1 MAEQT
6 HREITPE
13 ILAAAEK
20 LNGLEFTDEERELM
34 LDNVNDR
41 LKAYDALR
49 EIAIDN
55 SITPALGFE
64 PRLPG
69 MTFDT
74 EQKPIKVSDVGE
86 VQRPD
91 NLEDVA
97 FWPVTHL
104 AKLIETKQ
112 VSSVV
117 LTEMYLGRLKK
128 YDPHLECVVTLTE
141 DLAMSQAKRADE
153 DIANGNYRGPLHGI
167 PWGAKDLLATRNYK
181 TTWGAMPYKDQMIDL
196 DATVVER
203 LDAAGAV
210 LVAKLTTGALA
221 YGDVWYGGVTKSP
234 WNLED
239 GSSGSSAGP
248 ASATAGGLVGFSIG
262 SETLGSIVS
271 PSTRCGTTG
280 LRPTYGRISRYGA
293 MALSWSMDKLGPICR
308 SVEDC
313 ALVFDAIYG
322 PDGKDSSVTDYPFNW
337 DASKKLSD
345 LKIGYVKSAFDEE
358 RDEGTSV
365 WSNKAMDDQALEVI
379 KSLGVELIPIELPE
393 FPYTAVRMVLVAE
406 AAAAFDEMTRSNKD
420 DLMVRQ
426 DKDAWPNIY
435 RAARTMPAVEYI
447 QANRVRTLM
456 MQELHEVMKQVDV
469 YVCPSYGANLLTLTN
484 LTGHPAVV
492 VPDGFSDVPAPAS
505 SITFTGQ
512 LYGEA
517 DTLLVA
523 KAFQDATDFHQ
534 KHPSMDYS

>member
-1 MAEQT
+1 MSEQT
-6 HREITPE
+6 NPKITTE
-13 ILAAAEK
+13 MLSAAEK
-20 LNGLEFTDEERELM
+20 VNGLEFTEDERELM
-34 LDNVNDR
+34 LQSVNDR
-41 LKAYDALR
+41 LQAYEALR
-49 EIAIDN
+49 EISIDN
-55 SITPALGFE
+55 SVFPALGFE

-69 MTFDT
+69 MTFES
-74 EQKPIKVSDVGE
+74 EQKSIKATEVE
-86 VQRPD
+86 NVQRPD

-112 VSSVV
+112 VSSVE
-117 LTEMYLGRLKK
+117 LTEMYLERLKK
-128 YDPHLECVVTLTE
+128 YNPYLECVVTLTE
-141 DLAMSQAKRADE
+141 DLALLQAKRADE
-153 DIANGNYRGPLHGI
+153 EISSGNYRGPLHGI
-167 PWGAKDLLATRNYK
+167 PWGAKDLLAAKNYK
-181 TTWGAMPYKDQMIDL
+181 TTWGAMPYKDQIIDL
-196 DATVVER
+196 DATVVAR
-203 LDAAGAV
+203 LEAAGAV

-221 YGDVWYGGVTKSP
+221 YGDVWFGGVTKSP

-239 GSSGSSAGP
+239 GASGSSAGP

-313 ALVFDAIYG
+313 AFVFDAIYG
-322 PDGKDSSVTDYPFNW
+322 PDDKDISVTDYPFNW
-337 DASKKLSD
+337 DVSKKLSD
-345 LKIGYVKSAFDEE
+345 LKIGYVKSAFEEE
-358 RDEGTSV
+358 RDEEASV
-365 WSNKAMDDQALEVI
+365 WSNKEKDNQVLEVL
-379 KSLGVELIPIELPE
+379 KSLGVELIPIELPD
-393 FPYTAVRMVLVAE
+393 FPYTAIRMVLVAE
-406 AAAAFDEMTRSNKD
+406 AAAAFDEMTRRNKD

-435 RAARTMPAVEYI
+435 RAARTMPATEYI

-456 MQELHEVMKQVDV
+456 MQEFHEVMKQVDV
-469 YVCPSYGANLLTLTN
+469 FVCPSFGGNSLTLTN

-492 VPDGFSDVPAPAS
+492 LPVGFSDVPAPAS

-523 KAFQDATDFHQ
+523 KAFQDATDFHL
-534 KHPSMDYS
+534 KHPSMTY

>member
-1 MAEQT
+1 MSEK
-6 HREITPE
+6 ITLE
-13 ILAAAEK
+13 MLAAAEK
-20 LNGLEFTDEERELM
+20 VNGLEFTDDERELM
-34 LDNVNDR
+34 LESVNDR
-41 LKAYDALR
+41 LQAYDALR
-49 EIAIDN
+49 EIDIDN
-55 SITPALGFE
+55 SVMPALGFE

-69 MTFDT
+69 MTFES
-74 EQKPIKVSDVGE
+74 EQKSIKLSDVGE

-91 NLEDVA
+91 DLEDVA

-104 AKLIETKQ
+104 SKLIESKQ
-112 VSSVV
+112 VSSVE

-128 YDPHLECVVTLTE
+128 YNPQLECVVTLTE
-141 DLAMSQAKRADE
+141 DLALSQAKRADE
-153 DIANGNYRGPLHGI
+153 EIASGKYRGPLHGI
-167 PWGAKDLLATRNYK
+167 PWGAKDLLAAKNYK
-181 TTWGAMPYKDQMIDL
+181 TTWGAMPYKNQVIDL

-203 LDAAGAV
+203 LEAAGAV
-210 LVAKLTTGALA
+210 LVAKLTLGALA
-221 YGDVWYGGVTKSP
+221 YGDVWFDGVTKSP

-262 SETLGSIVS
+262 SETMGSIVS

-280 LRPTYGRISRYGA
+280 LRPTYGRVSRHGA

-322 PDGKDSSVTDYPFNW
+322 PDEKDNTVFDYPFNW
-337 DASKKLSD
+337 DASKNLSE

-358 RDEGTSV
+358 RDEDAFV
-365 WSNKAMDDQALEVI
+365 WSNKAMDDNVIEVL
-379 KSLGVELIPIELPE
+379 KSLGAEMIPIELPE
-393 FPYTAVRMVLVAE
+393 FAYTAVRIVLVAE
-406 AAAAFDEMTRSNKD
+406 AAAAFDDMTRSNQD

-456 MQELHEVMKQVDV
+456 MQGLHEVMKQVDIF
-469 YVCPSYGANLLTLTN
+469 VCPSFGANSLTLTN
-484 LTGHPAVV
+484 LTGHPSVV
-492 VPDGFSDVPAPAS
+492 VPTGFSEVPAPAS

-517 DTLLVA
+517 DALLVA
-523 KAFQDATDFHQ
+523 KAFQDATDFHL
-534 KHPSMDYS
+534 KHPSMAY